1 MTEKAEK
8 LPENWNT
15 LPLEEKYDL
24 VNEKLHKLADIDCDW
39 DIDIILRR
47 GCISY
52 IQWTNAGCVLNERY
66 ASWKPCQFVRKKPVA
81 AGKITLTDFPSEV
94 QEELKAE
101 DWDGQYDSDVPNIF
115 DSWVSGKDWTECLE
129 RTFIRLELL
138 KLGYEMCWECEDY
151 REDHRKFF
159 EQYFKEKEELF
170 GRR

>member
-1 MTEKAEK
+1 MEVNIPVITPEKKEHLKK
-8 LPENWNT
+8 LVEQFF
-15 LPLEEKYDL
+15 
-24 VNEKLHKLADIDCDW
+24 ADKNNFQYEHSIFY
-39 DIDIILRR
+39 
-47 GCISY
+47 GEVV
-52 IQWTNAGCVLNERY
+52 A
-66 ASWKPCQFVRKKPVA
+66 ASVA
-81 AGKITLTDFPSEV
+81 AGKITLTDFPPEV
-94 QEELKAE
+94 QEELKVE
-101 DWDGQYDSDVPNIF
+101 DWESQYDSDVPNIF